1 MNKEKLLRHTLTVNA
16 LTSMLSVIPVWLWN
30 QTYVAVNDL
39 AMGLPWLYAL
49 QMIPFGIYV
58 LYQARREELVP
69 KMIYP
74 IIVIDILWVWV
85 HLGRV
90 LLEPG
95 LSSGGIML
103 ILVLSGTVSVYAVL
117 QTIGVWGLPK
127 RMPAMVMI
135 LVSAFVFSS
144 CSTYDLR
151 SHATITVGDEA
162 LQAEKAHS
170 ILNQSITAHGWDQ
183 VQSGQFAITYTDSW
197 PVGWL
202 RALFHPWPSHE
213 GKIRQQFPLAD
224 LYSSQVEFLDGVR
237 KGEIW
242 GMENKQTFVIREG
255 EKSFRKH
262 NNTAFYLPTYQYFA
276 QMPYWLQDVPL
287 VEYAGER
294 ETNGQTYDLIFGS
307 WDQLGPQQE
316 VDQYLYWIN
325 QETKL
330 LERVE
335 YTIREQFGGAHGV
348 NTFSD
353 FRAVDGLVVP
363 FLQTITSAEDERIVH
378 QLQLH
383 EFAWVEE

>member
-183 VQSGQFAITYTDSW
+183 VQSGQFAIT
-197 PVGWL
+197 
-202 RALFHPWPSHE
+202 
-213 GKIRQQFPLAD
+213 
-224 LYSSQVEFLDGVR
+224 
-237 KGEIW
+237 
-242 GMENKQTFVIREG
+242 
-255 EKSFRKH
+255 
-262 NNTAFYLPTYQYFA
+262 
-276 QMPYWLQDVPL
+276 
-287 VEYAGER
+287 
-294 ETNGQTYDLIFGS
+294 
-307 WDQLGPQQE
+307 
-316 VDQYLYWIN
+316 
-325 QETKL
+325 
-330 LERVE
+330 
-335 YTIREQFGGAHGV
+335 
-348 NTFSD
+348 
-353 FRAVDGLVVP
+353 
-363 FLQTITSAEDERIVH
+363 
-378 QLQLH
+378 
-383 EFAWVEE
+383 